1 MKLPFEL
8 RRRSDAS
15 FDVVTFGENS
25 LDTLVPSGHVPG
37 RVKQR
42 AASIDDLPG
51 GQAATAAVACARLL
65 WRTRYVG
72 VFGDDLAGGV
82 VRAALARDHVD
93 VFAVTR
99 TTARTRRAVV
109 LVDETTDER
118 SVLEYRDSALK
129 LLPGEI
135 PDTVFSDTRI
145 LIVDAVDV
153 EASIAAAVT
162 ARAAGVRTIVDV
174 DHAGAR
180 IFDLLRAIDLV
191 VVPEGV
197 VAQLSGIPD
206 VGAGLAAIGRECGAA
221 VVVATLGPDGALAW
235 CQGQEVRAPGRIVDV
250 VDTTGAGDA
259 FRAGLAAAWL
269 GRVSAVSSLEPE
281 LGDLLADANL
291 IASLNCRRLG
301 AQAGLPTAAEV
312 PIHFRGGV

>member
-1 MKLPFEL
+1 MKLPFGI

-25 LDTLVPSGHVPG
+25 LDTLVPSGHEAG
-37 RVKQR
+37 RAKQR
-42 AASIDDLPG
+42 VAAIHDLPG

-65 WRTRYVG
+65 WRARYAG
-72 VFGDDLAGGV
+72 VFGDDLAGGL

-93 VFAVTR
+93 VVAVIR

-109 LVDETTDER
+109 LVDDATDER
-118 SVLEYRDSALK
+118 SVLEYRDPALN
-129 LLPGEI
+129 LSSGEI
-135 PDTVFSDTRI
+135 PELVFTDTRV

-153 EASIAAAVT
+153 EASIAAAAA

-174 DHAGAR
+174 DQAGPR
-180 IFDLLRAIDLV
+180 IPDLLRSIDLV
-191 VVPEGV
+191 VVPEAV
-197 VAQLSGIPD
+197 VEALSGTTGL
-206 VGAGLAAIGRECGAA
+206 GAGLAAIGRESGAG

-235 CQGQEVRAPGRIVDV
+235 CQGHEVRAPGRIVEV
-250 VDTTGAGDA
+250 MDTTGAGDA

-269 GRVSAVSSLEPE
+269 GRVSSSASLSPE
-281 LGDLLADANL
+281 LEDLLADANL
-291 IASLNCRRLG
+291 IASLNCRCPG

-312 PIHFRGGV
+312 PAHLRGGV